1 MQMNNE
7 LYGYALVISND
18 ALCHHGVKG
27 QKWGVRRNLDGSVY
41 SSGSSSRTQTK
52 ERHISK
58 KVKVGAAVA
67 ASVLAAYGVH
77 KVINNPEVISAG
89 KNAVSK
95 MMSTMDT
102 GKLSE
107 SVKSSTEYKLAKG
120 AAKAAKPIVSTTGKV
135 IKKIGSDDTTKT
147 ITGIGTMAGTAA
159 LLKQQRN
166 ELRDIK
172 KTEGT
177 NFDKTVKYIQKTSDM
192 GANVSNLAKGPK
204 GQPAGVNNSQN
215 GNKNNSNSN
224 PLLKKTRDLK
234 SVVGDPKGM
243 FGAEDEKN
251 YQNLFR
257 NNPTDDQRALI
268 KAMRKNGYSV
278 DQIKSY
284 VYHSAIRRN
293 YRMNY
298 RMNYG
303 DELYHHGVKGMKWGV
318 HKARNYY
325 DTQPSAVRKKAARDK
340 YDRSV
345 DNAETR
351 HENRA
356 RALEAKYKGRSKTG
370 DTIRFRDKH
379 AYKVEL
385 KKSFKQYE
393 KDFDLAKSE
402 YAFDKKMNKKL
413 NYRDKLA
420 NRANSKAE
428 GNAKMAKEH
437 DNVIR
442 DLQKN
447 GTKSAAYREHW
458 DTTQK
463 VNKAAYELK
472 HPGQD
477 YNSSAQRFVDMLN
490 QSVNADKTVA
500 TLIASNKYDRDSYSR
515 AGKKYT
521 EANSRLMNMPIT
533 PETTKKD
540 IRKTYRGR

>member
-1 MQMNNE
+1 MNNE
-7 LYGYALVISND
+7 LY
-18 ALCHHGVKG
+18 HHGVKG
-27 QKWGVRRNLDGSVY
+27 QKWGVRRNLNNSGG
-41 SSGSSSRTQTK
+41 SSGGSSRTSTK
-52 ERHISK
+52 EKRQIPK

-102 GKLSE
+102 SKLSE

-120 AAKAAKPIVSTTGKV
+120 AAKAVKPVVSTTGKV

-284 VYHSAIRRN
+284 VYHSGIGWH
-293 YRMNY
+293 MN
-298 RMNYG
+298 MN
-303 DELYHHGVKGMKWGV
+303 DELYHYGVKGQKWGV
-318 HKARNYY
+318 RRYQNADGSLTAKGVKKYSKEYKKATAKLAEEHARN
-325 DTQPSAVRKKAARDK
+325 TKHIGLGLNRLSLAAYNETADDFNNGRTDK
-340 YDRSV
+340 Y
-345 DNAETR
+345 
-351 HENRA
+351 NR
-356 RALEAKYKGRSKTG
+356 RY
-370 DTIRFRDKH
+370 
-379 AYKVEL
+379 
-385 KKSFKQYE
+385 
-393 KDFDLAKSE
+393 SE
-402 YAFDKKMNKKL
+402 
-413 NYRDKLA
+413 
-420 NRANSKAE
+420 
-428 GNAKMAKEH
+428 
-437 DNVIR
+437 
-442 DLQKN
+442 
-447 GTKSAAYREHW
+447 
-458 DTTQK
+458 
-463 VNKAAYELK
+463 K
-472 HPGQD
+472 HPGKTNFFQD
-477 YNSSAQRFVDMLN
+477 PLYEETYNQMF
-490 QSVNADKTVA
+490 
-500 TLIASNKYDRDSYSR
+500 DS
-515 AGKKYT
+515 
-521 EANSRLMNMPIT
+521 MWNMAYN
-533 PETTKKD
+533 
-540 IRKTYRGR
+540 KTYKQSILQNPNYKKAKKLVEDYKLDQYDEGIKREHEKWQNEVSIKTRHKL